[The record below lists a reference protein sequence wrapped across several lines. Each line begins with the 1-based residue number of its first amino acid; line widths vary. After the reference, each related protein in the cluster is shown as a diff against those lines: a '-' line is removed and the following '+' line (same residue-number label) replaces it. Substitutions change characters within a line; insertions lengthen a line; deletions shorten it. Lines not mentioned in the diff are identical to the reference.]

1 MQIVLASLSNN
12 KYIQII
18 KQIAGF
24 VNQNLLFGKTI
35 VPL

>member
-24 VNQNLLFGKTI
+24 VNLLFGKTI